1 MIRAI
6 FLFAVLG
13 IGLYVGTQYSGQQ
26 GYVLIS
32 IANKTIEMSVTTLIL
47 LVIALLAVLFGIE
60 FLIKK
65 ALHISSSTW
74 NWFGSRKLKQS
85 RRDTNEG
92 IVKLIEG
99 DWKQAEKKVT
109 RLAKNHDMPLLCYLI
124 ASEAALEQ
132 GNQEKRDHYLSLAA
146 KQENSTLAVKLTKAR
161 QFTKEQRYQDA
172 LNVLSDVAIQHP
184 DNPVVVSLLKTT
196 YHHLRQWQ
204 PLLGLMPQLRKL
216 KLAGEEEIIRLEIE
230 SRSHLMEQAAAIRG
244 KETLTEYWKDLPKR
258 LKNTP
263 ELMVCYV
270 QLLLK
275 HQGDEEAFSLLKE
288 HIKKHPNSNSYP
300 LLPEINLESRQPI
313 IKLLQN
319 VIRKDEQ
326 HAEAH
331 SALGQLY
338 FQEKKLPLA
347 QGHLEKAL
355 QIRNS
360 ISDYQLLAQ
369 VLEQQDMSQAAH
381 HVSKKALSLI
391 EPTS

>member
-32 IANKTIEMSVTTLIL
+32 IASKTIEMSVTTLIL
-47 LVIALLAVLFGIE
+47 LVIALLAILFGIE

-65 ALHISSSTW
+65 ALRISSSTW
-74 NWFGSRKLKQS
+74 HWFGSRKLKQS
-85 RRDTNEG
+85 RRNTNEG

-132 GNQEKRDHYLSLAA
+132 GNKEKRDQYLALAA
-146 KQENSTLAVKLTKAR
+146 RQDNATLAVELTKAR
-161 QFTKEQRYQDA
+161 QYTKEQRFEDA
-172 LNVLSDVAIQHP
+172 LNVLNELSIQHP
-184 DNPVVVSLLKTT
+184 DNPVVVSLLKNT
-196 YHHLRQWQ
+196 YHHLHQWE
-204 PLLGLMPQLRKL
+204 PLLGLLPQLRKQ
-216 KLAGEEEIIRLEIE
+216 KLAEEEEITQLEVE
-230 SRSHLMEQAAAIRG
+230 SRSHLLAQAAAIRG

-258 LKNTP
+258 LKSIP
-263 ELMVCYV
+263 EMLTCYV

-275 HQGDEEAFSLLKE
+275 YQGDQEAFALLKDQ
-288 HIKKHPNSNSYP
+288 IKKHPNLANYT
-300 LLPEINLESRQPI
+300 LLPELRLESYQPVM
-313 IKLLQN
+313 KLLHD
-319 VIRKDEQ
+319 VIRRDEQ
-326 HAEAH
+326 NAEAH
-331 SALGQLY
+331 SALGHIYAQDG
-338 FQEKKLPLA
+338 KLPLA

-360 ISDYQLLAQ
+360 ISDYQQLAQ
-369 VLEQQDMSQAAH
+369 ILEQQNMSQAAH
-381 HVSKKALSLI
+381 DVSKKALSLI
-391 EPTS
+391 EPSS